1 MTDLAIIGFR
11 AETGDLDRANQ
22 KLSNLANTGGKTE
35 KKIKSST
42 KSINNEFLS
51 LNKNIGLVSASL
63 AGLVTAA
70 AVASV
75 FTNAAQAGREFEKSV
90 SSLSAITGA
99 TGKDLEF
106 YKQQAAEIGRTTTL
120 SASQAVEAFKLIA
133 SAKPDLLESADA
145 LAAVTKNAVVLAEA
159 SGGTL
164 TLAQSAEALGKVLN
178 QFNLDASKSTDV
190 INLLAEASRAGTAGV
205 ASVSES
211 LKNVGSTANS
221 MGVSLT
227 ETVAGIEALAKS
239 GIDGAE
245 AGTALRQ
252 VLSKLEKTGIKTLQ
266 PSVVGLTTAVEN
278 LSKKNLTSL
287 QLINMFGEEA
297 QTAAASILAQKDTL
311 GQLSKSLDGTNTAF
325 IQASTN
331 VDNLDGDLKSLW
343 SVVEGLQ
350 IGFSGSLDP
359 SMRSA
364 TQSLTEML
372 AATDSLVSGIKAG
385 GVVVGTYAT
394 LISGKMIVAQVQSAA
409 ASIAALKATAAQTT
423 GIVAQISAEKS
434 LLIIQ
439 QQSLVSQLASAQ
451 SDKTRS
457 ALRSALA
464 VNTQALTNSE
474 SRLTAATLASTV
486 ATRSATVSVT
496 ALGMATRFLMG
507 PWGLLITTL
516 GAAAAAFSYSQS
528 KTQDQTEAM
537 RDQNSI
543 VTQLEKN
550 ISALNQSQLADAAVQ
565 IQFKLLDV
573 QKQRIA
579 AEREMQTLMF
589 DSGAPAGLNI
599 KAAANLNRLNEEYE
613 RLSKT
618 LDKIYASGKGDSLTG
633 NDSGGGTNDKYE
645 KQIAALRQMQ
655 KEVGMTNDQ
664 LFIFRER
671 QKSIANGDTPAA
683 TAEIVA
689 QAKAVV
695 ALKKAEDD
703 RNSMFGTDTVDLYA
717 LNQSKMYDDWIK
729 KIEKATGVEEQLRA
743 EIEKTKKAMAD
754 NHLSSSAGNE
764 YIKQLEDQIKSLNSQ
779 KITVFDQIGDS
790 TKDALGSIQDLYA
803 QGSKEYQKL
812 GIAIQAVSAAQ
823 AVYAVLNQASGEP
836 YSAPARMAAMAS
848 MVASL
853 GAFGV
858 SLASIGGGFTDDS
871 AAAQANQ
878 GLTVWGDK
886 SESIANAIELTQD
899 ATSKLVGIN
908 TNMLSALQSMAQ
920 NLSKASALIVRDS
933 GGASFSGVN
942 VQENFWDNF
951 GFLNKFAQTWNKTMS
966 FLKFDFLNIGGFIFD
981 TIGKWLGGS
990 SKVTDSGI
998 KIIGGSINDMIDNM
1012 TVQAFQDVKYKKWR
1026 FGGTKRK
1033 TQIQD
1038 ISDAVGG
1045 QFSLVLESMLDSVVY
1060 GAQALGISDSAIQ
1073 SRVNSFEIAMQEI
1086 SLKGLSA
1093 DEQQA
1098 EIEAVFSKIFDD
1110 LAIAVVPFAVDF
1122 QKVGEGLGE
1131 TMSRLAIQMQ
1141 VAQAASDQL
1150 GFSFGNASAEMNAF
1164 VSNELSA
1171 MVGGVSDLASL
1182 TSSFVDN
1189 FASDEKKLEI
1199 NTNALNQAM
1208 SGVGLGIPATA
1219 EGFFDLMGTLDAT
1232 TEAGRA
1238 QIATMLQ
1245 IQDVAGDYYD
1255 LLEDA
1260 ENDRLAAIQ
1269 ATDSEF
1275 NSLTKNLR
1283 NMIISMYNLGD
1294 AAETVTLDMAL
1305 AAAKQGNFE
1314 LAKQFGGVDIQ
1325 QSDYG
1330 SFAEYALA
1338 QAVAANKIDE
1348 LANLTEDQVSVD
1360 ERQLNVLEEINKNII
1375 SSYNPSALTSD
1386 NNTQVNAVA
1395 KQQQQDIEQMKY
1407 AQQTMAK
1414 NAAQTAK
1421 ILQRIEGGGIDVRVI
1436 G

>member
-1 MTDLAIIGFR
+1 MTDLATIGFK
-11 AETGDLDRANQ
+11 AETGDLDRASK
-22 KLSNLANTGGKTE
+22 KLNKLANDGGRAE
-35 KKIKSST
+35 KKINSST
-42 KSINNEFLS
+42 KSISNEFSS

-70 AVASV
+70 AVTAV

-211 LKNVGSTANS
+211 LKNVGSTANA
-221 MGVSLT
+221 MGISLT
-227 ETVAGIEALAKS
+227 ETIAGIEALAKA

-252 VLSKLEKTGIKTLQ
+252 VLSKLEKSGVKTLQ
-266 PSVVGLTTAVEN
+266 PSVVGLTTAIEN

-287 QLINMFGEEA
+287 DLINMFGEEA

-311 GQLSKSLDGTNTAF
+311 DQLSGSLEGTDTAF
-325 IQASTN
+325 RQASTN
-331 VDNLDGDLKSLW
+331 VDNLDGDIKALFSAT
-343 SVVEGLQ
+343 EGLQ
-350 IGFSGSLDP
+350 IKLESGLDP
-359 SMRSA
+359 SLRSITQTLTAVASEADALFAAIGTGA
-364 TQSLTEML
+364 TVLSLAAVPSIAKYTAAMWGNIAAQL
-372 AATDSLVSGIKAG
+372 AATPATYAYNAALMKT
-385 GVVVGTYAT
+385 VVVTEAT
-394 LISGKMIVAQVQSAA
+394 
-409 ASIAALKATAAQTT
+409 
-423 GIVAQISAEKS
+423 
-434 LLIIQ
+434 
-439 QQSLVSQLASAQ
+439 
-451 SDKTRS
+451 
-457 ALRSALA
+457 
-464 VNTQALTNSE
+464 
-474 SRLTAATLASTV
+474 TV
-486 ATRSATVSVT
+486 ATNALSIATKV
-496 ALGMATRFLMG
+496 LMG
-507 PWGLLITTL
+507 PWGLLLAAL
-516 GAAAAAFSYSQS
+516 GAGITAFTLAKSASDDTKRSLENHKLAVDQLKGGYSELS
-528 KTQDQTEAM
+528 IEMLSSNWVEAQTELYKTEQRIASLKKQIDSPYA
-537 RDQNSI
+537 RGDI
-543 VTQLEKN
+543 GV
-550 ISALNQSQLADAAVQ
+550 ALRSQLAGV
-565 IQFKLLDV
+565 
-573 QKQRIA
+573 
-579 AEREMQTLMF
+579 T
-589 DSGAPAGLNI
+589 
-599 KAAANLNRLNEEYE
+599 EEYE
-613 RLSKT
+613 KQSVVVEAIVKALEDRNKAINNEKENSLSQ
-618 LDKIYASGKGDSLTG
+618 
-633 NDSGGGTNDKYE
+633 TNDEFE
-645 KQIAALRQMQ
+645 KQIAALRTLQ
-655 KEVGMTNDQ
+655 KEFGMTENQ
-664 LFIFRER
+664 LFLFREQ
-671 QKSIANGDTPAA
+671 QKALSNNYTPAQ
-683 TAEIVA
+683 TAEIMKQA
-689 QAKAVV
+689 QAFVK
-695 ALKKAEDD
+695 LKTEQQKFQGMISGQDPIEQ
-703 RNSMFGTDTVDLYA
+703 NLVDES
-717 LNQSKMYDDWIK
+717 NQYDEWIK
-729 KIEKATGVEEQLRA
+729 QIEKATGVEAQLRA
-743 EIEKTKKAMAD
+743 EIEKTKKAMFY

-790 TKDALGSIQDLYA
+790 TKDALGSIQDLYT

-871 AAAQANQ
+871 AAAQEAQ

-908 TNMLSALQSMAQ
+908 TNMLSALKSMAQ
-920 NLSKASALIVRDS
+920 NLSNASALIARDS

-951 GFLNKFAQTWNKTMS
+951 GFLNEFTQTWNKTMS
-966 FLKFDFLNIGGFIFD
+966 FLQLDFLNIGGFIFD
-981 TIGKWLGGS
+981 TIGKFLGGS
-990 SKVTDSGI
+990 SSVTDSGI
-998 KIIGGSINDMIDNM
+998 KIIGDSITDMIDNM

-1026 FGGTKRK
+1026 FGGTKHK

-1060 GAQALGISDSAIQ
+1060 GAQALGISDSTIQ
-1073 SRVNSFEIAMQEI
+1073 GRVNSFEIATQEI
-1086 SLKGLSA
+1086 SLKDLSA

-1098 EIEAVFSKIFDD
+1098 EIEAVFSKIFDG
-1110 LAIAVVPFAVDF
+1110 LAVAVVPFAVDF

-1131 TMSRLAIQMQ
+1131 TMTRLAVQMQ
-1141 VAQAASDQL
+1141 VIQAASDQL

-1171 MVGGVSDLASL
+1171 MVGGVSELAGL

-1219 EGFFDLMGTLDAT
+1219 EGFFNLMGTLDAT
-1232 TEAGRA
+1232 TESGRA
-1238 QIATMLQ
+1238 QIAAMLQ
-1245 IQDVAGDYYD
+1245 IQDVASDYYD

-1260 ENDRLAAIQ
+1260 ENERLAAIQ
-1269 ATDSEF
+1269 ATDNEF

-1283 NMIISMYNLGD
+1283 NMIVSMYDLGD
-1294 AAETVTLDMAL
+1294 AATSVSLDMAL
-1305 AAAKQGNFE
+1305 AAARQGNFE

-1325 QSDYG
+1325 QADYG
-1330 SFAEYALA
+1330 SFSEFAFA

-1375 SSYNPSALTSD
+1375 NSYNPSALTSSD
-1386 NNTQVNAVA
+1386 NTQVNAAV

-1421 ILQRIEGGGIDVRVI
+1421 ILQRIEGFGIDVRVI
-1436 G
+1436 Q

>member
-1 MTDLAIIGFR
+1 MTDLATIGFR
-11 AETGDLDRANQ
+11 AETSDLDKADR
-22 KLSNLANTGGKTE
+22 KLKKLADTGQKTE
-35 KKIKSST
+35 KKTDKSMGV
-42 KSINNEFLS
+42 LS
-51 LNKNIGLVSASL
+51 GGFAKL
-63 AGLVTAA
+63 AGAVGVAYAAISQLQQLTTISRQFDVLNAQLITATGSAESAGIAFGVLQSFAAETPYDLQQTVKAFNQLVNLGLTPSEKALKSYGNTAA
-70 AVASV
+70 AM
-75 FTNAAQAGREFEKSV
+75 
-90 SSLSAITGA
+90 
-99 TGKDLEF
+99 GKDLSQLVEAVADATTGEF
-106 YKQQAAEIGRTTTL
+106 ERLKEFGIKSKSEGDQVSFTFRGMTTTVKKSADEIETYLMSLGENEFAGAMEERAKTLDGAL
-120 SASQAVEAFKLIA
+120 SNLGDTWDNLYLTVSQAGVGSAISSSVRTATDAIQGIIDWIKSGAA
-133 SAKPDLLESADA
+133 SAMTDA
-145 LAAVTKNAVVLAEA
+145 ILYPFQGL
-159 SGGTL
+159 
-164 TLAQSAEALGKVLN
+164 
-178 QFNLDASKSTDV
+178 SKSIGDIFDYIGDLIGYSSEGWSNSIV
-190 INLLAEASRAGTAGV
+190 EFVGNYYKNINLLPAY
-205 ASVSES
+205 
-211 LKNVGSTANS
+211 TANAFDVVIAN
-221 MGVSLT
+221 MGFWVDKAQIYGQLFVDIMQAKLNLYVEKARIAGKSAANYLNPFSDEYDTDGELARADDYSQQIINIMTNQAQT
-227 ETVAGIEALAKS
+227 EIEF
-239 GIDGAE
+239 IDGV
-245 AGTALRQ
+245 RK
-252 VLSKLEKTGIKTLQ
+252 VK
-266 PSVVGLTTAVEN
+266 
-278 LSKKNLTSL
+278 
-287 QLINMFGEEA
+287 IN
-297 QTAAASILAQKDTL
+297 ASDK
-311 GQLSKSLDGTNTAF
+311 
-325 IQASTN
+325 
-331 VDNLDGDLKSLW
+331 
-343 SVVEGLQ
+343 
-350 IGFSGSLDP
+350 
-359 SMRSA
+359 
-364 TQSLTEML
+364 
-372 AATDSLVSGIKAG
+372 
-385 GVVVGTYAT
+385 
-394 LISGKMIVAQVQSAA
+394 
-409 ASIAALKATAAQTT
+409 ALKATKLEYETKIGYAKKLLKEFQGRSAPQGDQLAGFKITPT
-423 GIVAQISAEKS
+423 GTGNGDAAEK
-434 LLIIQ
+434 
-439 QQSLVSQLASAQ
+439 A
-451 SDKTRS
+451 K
-457 ALRSALA
+457 
-464 VNTQALTNSE
+464 
-474 SRLTAATLASTV
+474 
-486 ATRSATVSVT
+486 
-496 ALGMATRFLMG
+496 
-507 PWGLLITTL
+507 
-516 GAAAAAFSYSQS
+516 
-528 KTQDQTEAM
+528 
-537 RDQNSI
+537 
-543 VTQLEKN
+543 
-550 ISALNQSQLADAAVQ
+550 
-565 IQFKLLDV
+565 
-573 QKQRIA
+573 
-579 AEREMQTLMF
+579 
-589 DSGAPAGLNI
+589 
-599 KAAANLNRLNEEYE
+599 KAAGEY
-613 RLSKT
+613 
-618 LDKIYASGKGDSLTG
+618 
-633 NDSGGGTNDKYE
+633 
-645 KQIAALRQMQ
+645 
-655 KEVGMTNDQ
+655 
-664 LFIFRER
+664 
-671 QKSIANGDTPAA
+671 
-683 TAEIVA
+683 
-689 QAKAVV
+689 AK
-695 ALKKAEDD
+695 
-703 RNSMFGTDTVDLYA
+703 
-717 LNQSKMYDDWIK
+717 WIK
-729 KIEKATGVEEQLRA
+729 QIEKATGVEEQLRA

-779 KITVFDQIGDS
+779 KITVFDQITDS
-790 TKDALGSIQDLYA
+790 TKDALGSIQGLYA

-823 AVYAVLNQASGEP
+823 AVYAVLNQASGDP
-836 YSAPARMAAMAS
+836 YTAFGRMAAMAAS
-848 MVASL
+848 VASL
-853 GAFGV
+853 GYSVGAL
-858 SLASIGGGFTDDS
+858 SGGFADDS

-1012 TVQAFQDVKYKKWR
+1012 TVQAFQDIKYKKWR

-1060 GAQALGISDSAIQ
+1060 GAQALGISDSTIQ
-1073 SRVNSFEIAMQEI
+1073 SRVNAFEIATQEI

-1122 QKVGEGLGE
+1122 QQVGEGLGE

-1141 VAQAASDQL
+1141 VTQAASDQL

-1171 MVGGVSDLASL
+1171 MVGGVSKLASL
-1182 TSSFVDN
+1182 TSSFVDK

-1219 EGFFDLMGTLDAT
+1219 EGFFNLMGTLDAT

-1283 NMIISMYNLGD
+1283 NMIVSMYDLGD

-1325 QSDYG
+1325 QADYG
-1330 SFAEYALA
+1330 SFSEFAFA

-1375 SSYNPSALTSD
+1375 SSYNPSALTSG